1 MADTQDT
8 LDSEIQKGPTKR
20 TTFVTVLCILSF
32 IAIGTTLLSNL
43 ISIATYSVADQ
54 EMIAEMM
61 EDSMD
66 QMGDSAGSGFLESI
80 FSTSMEA
87 MEYQIPLAIVSII
100 AQLFC
105 LFGCLQMWK
114 MKKMGFYLY
123 LVGEWAPA
131 IVTMV
136 LLGAFFGII
145 GAIVPII
152 FSVLYGLNVK
162 DMD

>member
-1 MADTQDT
+1 MEDQTT
-8 LDSEIQKGPTKR
+8 LDSNLDNTPTKR

-54 EMIAEMM
+54 EMMAEIM

-66 QMGDSAGSGFLESI
+66 QMGDSAGSGFIESI
-80 FSTSMEA
+80 FSTSMDA

-123 LVGEWAPA
+123 LLGEWVPA
-131 IVTMV
+131 IVSMV
-136 LLGAFFGII
+136 LLGAFFGIV

-152 FSVLYGLNVK
+152 FSILYGLNVK
-162 DMD
+162 DMN

>member
-1 MADTQDT
+1 MEDQIT
-8 LDSEIQKGPTKR
+8 LDSNLDNTPTKR

-54 EMIAEMM
+54 EMMAEIM

-66 QMGDSAGSGFLESI
+66 QMGDSAGSGFIESI
-80 FSTSMEA
+80 FSTSMDA
-87 MEYQIPLAIVSII
+87 MEYQVPLAIVSII

-105 LFGCLQMWK
+105 LFGCLQMWE

-123 LVGEWAPA
+123 LLGEWVPA
-131 IVTMV
+131 IVSMV
-136 LLGAFFGII
+136 LLGAFFGIV

-152 FSVLYGLNVK
+152 FSILYGLNVK

>member
-1 MADTQDT
+1 MEDQTT
-8 LDSEIQKGPTKR
+8 LDSNLDNTPTKR

-54 EMIAEMM
+54 EMMAEIM

-66 QMGDSAGSGFLESI
+66 QMGDSAGSGFIESI
-80 FSTSMEA
+80 FSTSMDA

-123 LVGEWAPA
+123 LLGEWVPA
-131 IVTMV
+131 IVSWV
-136 LLGAFFGII
+136 LLGAFFGIV

-152 FSVLYGLNVK
+152 FSILYGLNVK
-162 DMD
+162 DMN